1 MLPIIAGIV
10 SQLVAN
16 NLPKLAQAVTDKG
29 VKYVEDK
36 LGLPLKPDM
45 SEEELARIRQE
56 AQKFEEFQITTD
68 LANLK
73 DARAM
78 QVAALSQDDLFSKRF
93 VYYFIMFWSF
103 VSALYIG
110 LVTFT
115 TIPEA
120 NVRTTDTVLGIILG
134 TIITGMFN
142 YLIGSTITSRQKND
156 LLARKAS
163 DEPTRHTNDK

>member
-1 MLPIIAGIV
+1 MLPLVASIV

-36 LGLPLKPDM
+36 LGLPLKPEM
-45 SEEELARIRQE
+45 TEEELSRIRQE
-56 AQKFEEFQITTD
+56 AMKFEEFQITTD

-93 VYYFIMFWSF
+93 VYYFITFWSF
-103 VSALYIG
+103 VSATYIAF
-110 LVTFT
+110 VTFAI
-115 TIPEA
+115 IPES
-120 NVRTTDTVLGIILG
+120 NTRTADTVLGIILG

-156 LLARKAS
+156 LLARKAT
-163 DEPTRHTNDK
+163 DEPTRHTDSK

>member
-45 SEEELARIRQE
+45 SEEELTRIRQE

-93 VYYFIMFWSF
+93 VYYFISFWSV
-103 VSALYIG
+103 VSATYIAF
-110 LVTFT
+110 VTFAI
-115 TIPEA
+115 IPES
-120 NVRTTDTVLGIILG
+120 NTRTADTVLGIILG

-156 LLARKAS
+156 MLAKRAQ
-163 DEPTRHTNDK
+163 DESTGHSNNK